1 MLHAEHVALPPI
13 VGTVAVL
20 CYMNAMHGDFVHD
33 DLKAIVSNAD
43 VTGEVAVAEVFVHD
57 FWGSDIRS
65 NTSHK
70 SYRPLTTLTFR
81 ATHAVFGLRPLAYH
95 VVNVALH
102 VIVTSLLHVF
112 MREMDKASREGALAA
127 SLLFAVHPIHTEAV
141 TGLVGRADVLCA
153 AFFLSCLIAYRR

>member
-43 VTGEVAVAEVFVHD
+43 VTGEVAVAEVLVHD

-81 ATHAVFGLRPLAYH
+81 
-95 VVNVALH
+95 
-102 VIVTSLLHVF
+102 
-112 MREMDKASREGALAA
+112 
-127 SLLFAVHPIHTEAV
+127 
-141 TGLVGRADVLCA
+141 
-153 AFFLSCLIAYRR
+153 